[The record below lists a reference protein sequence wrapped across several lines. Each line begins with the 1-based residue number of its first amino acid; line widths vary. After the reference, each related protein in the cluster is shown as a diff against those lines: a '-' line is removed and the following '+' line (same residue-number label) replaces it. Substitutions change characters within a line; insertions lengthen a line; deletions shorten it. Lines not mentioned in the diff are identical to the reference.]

1 MINEKNTNF
10 VPPQDMWEVN
20 AKLNFDLPLDEDDPR
35 YVDTEKGR
43 GKFSFNEMYKTLGID
58 VRQEELRAPREK
70 SYNLFCGHRGCGKS
84 TELRQLAT
92 FLHKGN
98 LFFVVFLDSLE
109 ELDINNLYYPDI
121 LLALANKLL
130 EKLNKAQIEIDS
142 SLLVK
147 LSQWFTEKILRTDN
161 LKEFST
167 EISAGVEIGT
177 GIPFLAKLAAALTN
191 KIKTGATYKEE
202 IRDVVKN
209 SFSEFA
215 SGFNQLINVSEDAIK
230 KIGKGNKILF
240 IVDGTD
246 RLGDIDSQRFFIKDV
261 YQLQQIVAHFIYC
274 APIHLLYEGNQVQQL
289 FNRFILPMIKIYP
302 SKDSMDKYEDGYE
315 VLRKI
320 LYLRS
325 DKKLFESEEVVD
337 LLIEN
342 SGGNPRDLL
351 KLLQY
356 ALQKSDME
364 VFKKADVDDA
374 VLELAMDYRR
384 FLNMED
390 YKILYKIDQGE
401 IEDEISDKERKLLY
415 NLAILEYN
423 RWWWRSHPIIRH
435 LEGYKKV
442 KNASPDQ

>member
-1 MINEKNTNF
+1 MAKEKNSNY

-20 AKLNFDLPLDEDDPR
+20 ANLNFDLPLAEDDPR
-35 YVDTEKGR
+35 YVDSEKGR
-43 GKFSFNEMYKTLGID
+43 GKFSFDEMYRTLGID
-58 VRQEELRAPREK
+58 LRQRQLRAPREK

-84 TELRQLAT
+84 TELRRLARD
-92 FLHKGN
+92 LHNDN

-109 ELDINNLYYPDI
+109 ELDINNLYYPDL
-121 LLALANKLL
+121 LLALSKKLL
-130 EKLNKAQIEIDS
+130 EKLSETRIEIDS
-142 SLLVK
+142 ELLDK
-147 LSQWFTEKILRTDN
+147 LSQWFKEKILRTDK
-161 LKEFST
+161 LKEFSS
-167 EISAGVEIGT
+167 EVSAGVEMGT

-215 SGFNQLINVSEDAIK
+215 SGFNDLIAASEMAINK
-230 KIGKGNKILF
+230 TGKGKKVLF
-240 IVDGTD
+240 IVDGAD

-261 YQLQQIVAHFIYC
+261 YQLQQITAHFIYC

-289 FNRFILPMIKIYP
+289 FNRFIRPMIKIYP
-302 SKDSMDKYEDGYE
+302 AKDSTAKYEEGYE
-315 VLRKI
+315 VLRQI
-320 LYLRS
+320 LYMRA
-325 DKKLFESEEVVD
+325 DKKLFESGAVVD

-351 KLLQY
+351 RLLQY

-364 VFKKADVDDA
+364 IFKRADVDEA
-374 VLELAMDYRR
+374 VHGLAMDYRR

-390 YKILYKIDQGE
+390 YKILYKIDRGE
-401 IEDEISDKERKLLY
+401 MSEGSSEQIRRLLY

-423 RWWWRSHPIIRH
+423 SGWWRTHPIILH
-435 LEGYKKV
+435 LDGYKKV
-442 KNASPDQ
+442 TNAAEQ

>member
-1 MINEKNTNF
+1 MAKEKNSNF

-20 AKLNFDLPLDEDDPR
+20 ANLNFDLPLAEDDPR
-35 YVDTEKGR
+35 YVDSEKGR
-43 GKFSFNEMYKTLGID
+43 GKFSFDEMYRTLGIA
-58 VRQEELRAPREK
+58 VKQKELRAPTDK

-84 TELRQLAT
+84 TELRRLARD
-92 FLHKGN
+92 LHKDN

-109 ELDINNLYYPDI
+109 ALDINNLYYPDL

-130 EKLNKAQIEIDS
+130 EKVSEARIEIDGA
-142 SLLVK
+142 LLVK
-147 LSQWFTEKILRTDN
+147 LNQWFTEKILHTDK

-167 EISAGVEIGT
+167 EVSAGLEMGT
-177 GIPFLAKLAAALTN
+177 GIPFLAKLSAALTN

-215 SGFNQLINVSEDAIK
+215 SGFNDLIAASEMAINK
-230 KIGKGNKILF
+230 TGKGKKVLF
-240 IVDGTD
+240 IVDGAD
-246 RLGDIDSQRFFIKDV
+246 RLGDTDSQRFFIKDV
-261 YQLQQIVAHFIYC
+261 YQLQQITAHFIYC

-289 FNRFILPMIKIYP
+289 FNQFILPMIKIYP
-302 SKDSMDKYEDGYE
+302 AKDSTAKYEEGYE
-315 VLRKI
+315 VLRQI
-320 LYLRS
+320 LYMRA
-325 DKKLFESEEVVD
+325 DKKLFESEKVVD

-351 KLLQY
+351 RLLQY
-356 ALQKSDME
+356 AFRKSDQEIFTM
-364 VFKKADVDDA
+364 AAVDEA
-374 VLELAMDYRR
+374 VHGLAMDYRR

-390 YKILYKIDQGE
+390 YEILYKIDRGE
-401 IEDEISDKERKLLY
+401 IADGNSEQIRRLLY

-423 RWWWRSHPIIRH
+423 SGWRRAHPIIRH

-442 KNASPDQ
+442 ADAAKHR